1 MKAMQ
6 IYISEE
12 DHKKLKQIYA
22 GTGQRMTESV
32 RQAIKE
38 YFESDDRNNDNKKK

>member
-12 DHKKLKQIYA
+12 DHKKLKQIYTD
-22 GTGQRMTESV
+22 TGKRITEIV
-32 RQAIKE
+32 RESIKE
-38 YFESDDRNNDNKKK
+38 YLKTYDKINK